1 MPQNRHVLICSD
13 IFYMRYT
20 IPLKRQLISLKC
32 TLFVL
37 QPNTKSKHPATVK
50 KNHLQQQQVVRV
62 WDYIKTHNT
71 KRQAKSTEINR
82 GNLHKMLKTTYWP
95 RALKKSYAY
104 YLYTKQVIELPFPLR
119 FKVWVMSCQHNARQ
133 APQCLQPIIAQQKG
147 TILLSLDGLNGN
159 NALKRSKDLYICL
172 HKRLIAHLKNVRF
185 NQTNLSLEFASCH
198 KTF

>member
-1 MPQNRHVLICSD
+1 
-13 IFYMRYT
+13 
-20 IPLKRQLISLKC
+20 
-32 TLFVL
+32 
-37 QPNTKSKHPATVK
+37 
-50 KNHLQQQQVVRV
+50 
-62 WDYIKTHNT
+62 
-71 KRQAKSTEINR
+71 
-82 GNLHKMLKTTYWP
+82 MLKTTYWP
-95 RALKKSYAY
+95 GALKKSYAY